1 MSARVPCRVS
11 RRALDRTLRVITAA
25 WGRPTPEPGM
35 DLLLIAAFAA
45 AGLVGVLTLV
55 WVLPAALVAAVVAL
69 ADDAAGAGA
78 VRPRQV

>member
-1 MSARVPCRVS
+1 
-11 RRALDRTLRVITAA
+11 
-25 WGRPTPEPGM
+25 M

-45 AGLVGVLTLV
+45 AGLVGVLALV